1 MYNLTNP
8 KGEVLCGLSSW
19 DVRGIACGA
28 QFQKPLRPDHIDDV
42 DLVLAINIL
51 QGLGWD
57 IQPAQ

>member
-1 MYNLTNP
+1 MYNLTRP
-8 KGEVLCGLSSW
+8 DGRFFPSFSAFEVR
-19 DVRGIACGA
+19 VAACA
-28 QFQKPLRPDHIDDV
+28 QRFQSRLRPDHIDDV